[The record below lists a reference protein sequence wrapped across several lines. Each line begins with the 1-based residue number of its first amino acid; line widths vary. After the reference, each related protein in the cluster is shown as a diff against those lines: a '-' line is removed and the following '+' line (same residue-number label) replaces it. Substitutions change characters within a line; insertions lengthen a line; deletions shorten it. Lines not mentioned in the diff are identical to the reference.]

1 MFQMKWRSVAARLF
15 VGLLVLAVLVVAGC
29 SGATQTGTVQSVGV
43 TFSLNDLTSGQ
54 PINPTYTG
62 TITVKLDSGKSVE
75 AKCPVATAKGLKG
88 GEKVTVQQTSSGGW
102 TVVGT
107 PNQK

>member
-1 MFQMKWRSVAARLF
+1 MKRRSVAALLF
-15 VGLLVLAVLVVAGC
+15 VELLVLAVLVVAGC
-29 SGATQTGTVQSVGV
+29 SAATQTGTVQSVGV

-62 TITVKLDSGKSVE
+62 TITVKLESGKSVQ
-75 AKCPVATAKGLKG
+75 AKCPVATEKGLKG
-88 GEKVTVQQTSSGGW
+88 GEKVTVQQTSSGDW

>member
-1 MFQMKWRSVAARLF
+1 MSKMRWRSVAARLF
-15 VGLLVLAVLVVAGC
+15 VGSLVLSVLTVAGC
-29 SGATQTGTVQSVGV
+29 SVATQTGTVQSLGV

-62 TITVKLDSGKSVE
+62 TITVKLASGRSVE
-75 AKCPVATAKGLKG
+75 AKCPVATEKGLKG

-102 TVVGT
+102 AVVGT
-107 PNQK
+107 SNQK